1 LDTVC
6 HKQLQ
11 FGSVFSKEI
20 IVDFE
25 GGRITSDGGGLLLRE
40 LDQRFHLSERLASC
54 LHDYRTPERITHDLE
69 TLLRQRLFAISLGYE
84 DANDAALLAGDPALK
99 TMAERLPES
108 GADLAS
114 QPTLSRFENN
124 VTATELYRLSE
135 VLLELYLETHPGPRK
150 VIVID
155 LDGTDDPTHGQQQ
168 LSFYHGYYEEH
179 MYHPLF
185 VFDGQDGFPLA
196 AVLRPGNTHDS
207 HGAVTILKRLLPRL
221 QAAYPEAL
229 ILVRAD
235 AGFAIPALYEFL
247 EENNVR
253 YVIGFISNN
262 RLKEQTAP
270 LAQKAEDNFQA
281 TGEKQRLFTS
291 FHYQADS
298 WDHPRRIIAKAEYTN
313 HGLNQR
319 FLVTNLYRN
328 PQLIYDD
335 IYVLRGDI
343 ENRIKELKLEIK
355 ADRLSCHRFLANQ
368 FRLLLHTAAYALF
381 WLLRRHLRG
390 TELENAQVHTI
401 RLKLLK
407 IGARMRETCRRI
419 WVHLASGYP
428 YRQLLETALQNLQSI
443 PS

>member
-1 LDTVC
+1 VC
-6 HKQLQ
+6 HKQLH

-40 LDQRFHLSERLASC
+40 IDQRFHLSERLAGC
-54 LHDYRTPERITHDLE
+54 LHDYRTPERITHHLE
-69 TLLRQRLFAISLGYE
+69 TLLRQRLFAISLGYQ
-84 DANDAALLAGDPALK
+84 DANDAASLAGDPALK

-150 VIVID
+150 VMVID

-229 ILVRAD
+229 IL
-235 AGFAIPALYEFL
+235 L
-247 EENNVR
+247 ELATVKRIIEIHGGRLWVESQPGKAR
-253 YVIGFISNN
+253 LFIS
-262 RLKEQTAP
+262 LCPGK
-270 LAQKAEDNFQA
+270 
-281 TGEKQRLFTS
+281 
-291 FHYQADS
+291 
-298 WDHPRRIIAKAEYTN
+298 
-313 HGLNQR
+313 
-319 FLVTNLYRN
+319 
-328 PQLIYDD
+328 
-335 IYVLRGDI
+335 
-343 ENRIKELKLEIK
+343 
-355 ADRLSCHRFLANQ
+355 
-368 FRLLLHTAAYALF
+368 
-381 WLLRRHLRG
+381 
-390 TELENAQVHTI
+390 
-401 RLKLLK
+401 
-407 IGARMRETCRRI
+407 
-419 WVHLASGYP
+419 
-428 YRQLLETALQNLQSI
+428 
-443 PS
+443 

>member
-1 LDTVC
+1 VC

-11 FGSVFSKEI
+11 LGSLFSKEI

-25 GGRITSDGGGLLLRE
+25 GGRITTEGGGLLLRE
-40 LDQRFHLSERLASC
+40 LDRRFHLSERLAGC
-54 LHDYRTPERITHDLE
+54 LHDSRTPERITHDLE

-84 DANDAALLAGDPALK
+84 DANDAAFLAGDPALK

-124 VTATELYRLSE
+124 VSATELYRLSE
-135 VLLELYLETHPGPRK
+135 VLLELYLKTHPGPRK

-221 QAAYPEAL
+221 RAAYPKAL

-247 EENNVR
+247 EEQDVR
-253 YVIGFISNN
+253 YVIGFITNN
-262 RLKEQTAP
+262 RLKEQTAS
-270 LAQKAEDNFQA
+270 LAQKAEDKFQV

-298 WDHPRRIIAKAEYTN
+298 WDHPRRIIAKVEYTN
-313 HGLNQR
+313 YGLNQR
-319 FLVTNLYRN
+319 FLVTNVHRN

-343 ENRIKELKLEIK
+343 ENRIKELKLELK

-381 WLLRRHLRG
+381 WLLRRQLRS
-390 TELENAQVHTI
+390 TELENAQVNTI
-401 RLKLLK
+401 RIKLLK
-407 IGARMRETCRRI
+407 IGARMRETCRRL

-428 YRQLLETALQNLQSI
+428 YRQLLAVALQNLRAS
-443 PS
+443 PAG